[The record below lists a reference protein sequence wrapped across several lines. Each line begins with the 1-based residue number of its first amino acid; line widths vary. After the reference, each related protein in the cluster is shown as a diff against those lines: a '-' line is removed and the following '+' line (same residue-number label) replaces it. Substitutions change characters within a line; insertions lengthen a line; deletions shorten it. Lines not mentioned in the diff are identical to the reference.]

1 MNLWTLS
8 MGLGLIAATVA
19 IIAFVRYRAQES
31 TRLLADLGLSERL
44 RTVAGA
50 DAVRLAAVDEFET
63 GVYRRLFYAG
73 VVGPRVRSAAWSL
86 LGLILAVAAALA
98 IGPLDGGSATA
109 AYVLAG
115 IFAVGFG
122 VAAAVNA
129 GLAIY
134 HTAATP
140 RVSFDES
147 SDGAGEVAT
156 DVSDEQPADD
166 FEPVDSASDDDK
178 NE

>member
-1 MNLWTLS
+1 MNLWAFS

-19 IIAFVRYRAQES
+19 IIAFVRYRARES
-31 TRLLADLGLSERL
+31 ARLLADLELSAQL

-73 VVGPRVRSAAWSL
+73 VVGPRVRGAAWSL

-98 IGPLDGGSATA
+98 VSPLDGGLATI
-109 AYVLAG
+109 AYVLTG

-122 VAAAVNA
+122 IAAAVNA

-140 RVSFDES
+140 RVSFDELPVEA
-147 SDGAGEVAT
+147 DAT
-156 DVSDEQPADD
+156 DEAAKVDADD
-166 FEPVDSASDDDK
+166 FEPADTRGAD
-178 NE
+178 